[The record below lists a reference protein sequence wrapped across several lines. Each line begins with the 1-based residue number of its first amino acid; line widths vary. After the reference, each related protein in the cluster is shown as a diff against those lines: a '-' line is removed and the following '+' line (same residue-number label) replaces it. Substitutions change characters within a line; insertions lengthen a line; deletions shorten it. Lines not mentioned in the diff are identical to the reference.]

1 MLRADWMHTSSD
13 ERVFNYTSVWFLC
26 IFDVG
31 HCIGCKY
38 SEFWLLLFS
47 AFPSLVCAGANVENN
62 IKK

>member
-47 AFPSLVCAGANVENN
+47 AESLSFFSLCRG
-62 IKK
+62 KR